1 MVSFDCSLDIIYQWP
16 FCYSCGISWLNHHV
30 VICMLKF
37 ILLFPVMVIV
47 TVIGG
52 EYDLCWCWFVRTWQ
66 LSILNFL
73 DSAEFVRFPNPAVFP
88 LQYPASV
95 CTAMRAQLMKG
106 PLTSWWE
113 LSGWLRWM
121 QPDRNIIMV
130 KTLLARNG
138 EGLCG
143 LMNSSSR
150 EWMWPDMKCYTYSH
164 HLLNGSGITY
174 QPRYNSPPL
183 KATITPGGKITKR
196 HLKFSRRTD
205 M

>member
-1 MVSFDCSLDIIYQWP
+1 MNNI
-16 FCYSCGISWLNHHV
+16 CG
-30 VICMLKF
+30 
-37 ILLFPVMVIV
+37 
-47 TVIGG
+47 
-52 EYDLCWCWFVRTWQ
+52 CWFVRTWQ

-130 KTLLARNG
+130 KTLLAVNG

-174 QPRYNSPPL
+174 RARYNSPPL

-196 HLKFSRRTD
+196 HLKFSRKTG